1 MTNGIILLTV
11 SIICAIVGIAQIVIA
26 TQKTY
31 KDDK

>member
-1 MTNGIILLTV
+1 MTNGILLTV
-11 SIICAIVGIAQIVIA
+11 SIICAIIGIVQIVIA